1 MLVSGARRIS
11 GPRIVWPGARWKHF
25 FARPVSATS
34 IGQVY
39 AHLHEAVRTVPHPA
53 GLKSRP
59 AQWLSFGRGARESL
73 LKILAHVQVPPTICD
88 LHLSPLSATLHL
100 CKFQSQI
107 PNSQTIGGFPR
118 NITSCCG
125 ATRSDNLR
133 SAVLV
138 TCSTRPSI
146 QGWKVWQKQH
156 FRTSAQRRLT
166 L

>member
-1 MLVSGARRIS
+1 MSGARRTS

-59 AQWLSFGRGARESL
+59 AQWLSFGRGAGESL
-73 LKILAHVQVPPTICD
+73 LKIST
-88 LHLSPLSATLHL
+88 TLHL

-107 PNSQTIGGFPR
+107 PNSQTIGGVQRGAAKHQQLLRTNTVGQLAVCCPR
-118 NITSCCG
+118 HLLNATQHPRMEGVAKAALQNLG
-125 ATRSDNLR
+125 AE
-133 SAVLV
+133 
-138 TCSTRPSI
+138 
-146 QGWKVWQKQH
+146 KVDVMT
-156 FRTSAQRRLT
+156 FY
-166 L
+166 